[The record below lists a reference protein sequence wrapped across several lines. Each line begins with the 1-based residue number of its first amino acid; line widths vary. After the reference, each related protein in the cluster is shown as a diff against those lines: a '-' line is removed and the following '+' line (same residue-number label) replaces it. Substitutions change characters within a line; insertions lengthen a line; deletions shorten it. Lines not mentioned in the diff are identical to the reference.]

1 MSVSVCFKMRYS
13 FFAADSTTAV
23 LYVSVLHTHVDVD
36 VDVDVNVDVRVRVL
50 ISYRISSLKY
60 LSRHL

>member
-1 MSVSVCFKMRYS
+1 MYS

-23 LYVSVLHTHVDVD
+23 LHVSVLHSHVDVN
-36 VDVDVNVDVRVRVL
+36 VDVDVDVRVRVL
-50 ISYRISSLKY
+50 ISYRISMLKY